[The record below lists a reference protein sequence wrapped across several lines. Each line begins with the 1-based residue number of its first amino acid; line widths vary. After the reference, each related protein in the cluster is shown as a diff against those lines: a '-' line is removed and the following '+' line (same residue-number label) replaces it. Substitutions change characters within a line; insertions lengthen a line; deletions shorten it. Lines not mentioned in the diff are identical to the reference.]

1 MENVVTDHGTLAEP
15 VHPGKILREVLD
27 EIGLSANALAKALSV
42 PTNRI
47 TSILKGTRAITA
59 DTALRFARYFG
70 TTPEY
75 WLNLQLAYELHQA
88 KSMAGPDIE
97 SKIAPLAA

>member
-1 MENVVTDHGTLAEP
+1 MENVVTHQGFPAES
-15 VHPGKILREVLD
+15 VHPGKILREILD

-75 WLNLQLAYELHQA
+75 WLNLQLAYELSQA
-88 KSMAGPDIE
+88 RTLAGLDIE